1 MCYVLEYCFN
11 TFSELSDEEFDDFE
25 EAKEYA
31 QKRINEENDLECI
44 NILSVNYEDTVRKE
58 GDKEEK

>member
-1 MCYVLEYCFN
+1 MCYVLEYCFR
-11 TFSELSDEEFDDFE
+11 TFAELSDEGFDDLE

-31 QKRINEENDLECI
+31 QKRINEDNDLECI

-58 GDKEEK
+58 KDEED

>member
-1 MCYVLEYCFN
+1 MYYVLEYCFS

-31 QKRINEENDLECI
+31 QKCIDEENDLECI
-44 NILSVNYEDTVRKE
+44 NILSVNVEENKE
-58 GDKEEK
+58 VLI

>member
-1 MCYVLEYCFN
+1 MYYVLEYCFR
-11 TFSELSDEEFDDFE
+11 TFAELSDEEFDDFE

-58 GDKEEK
+58 EDEEEE

>member
-1 MCYVLEYCFN
+1 MCYVLEYCFR
-11 TFSELSDEEFDDFE
+11 TFSELSDEEFDNVE

-31 QKRINEENDLECI
+31 QNRINEDNDLECI

-58 GDKEEK
+58 EDEEEE